1 MTERLQEQYATD
13 QNLRARI
20 SLHAA
25 YSVNGHWFE
34 WLFDREAPGP
44 GARILDLGCGPAT
57 LWRVNSERVDASWS
71 LTLADLS
78 AGMIEAARNGLGER
92 ATYVV
97 TDAQELPFPAGSFD
111 IVIANHMLYHVPDR
125 PRAFAE
131 FRRVLV
137 PGGAFHASTNG
148 RGHLAELA
156 ALIPGQNEWSYVE
169 AFGLE
174 TGPEQLEP
182 FFADIRVERFADA
195 LAVTEAEPVLAYIRS
210 TSRYRGEDLTS
221 ARRTVEAAIARD
233 GAFHVTKSQGV
244 ISCRRPQPGNGD
256 DTAAGADAVEQA
268 GSAARVRELET

>member
-13 QNLRARI
+13 QNLSARH

-44 GARILDLGCGPAT
+44 GARVLDLGCGPAT
-57 LWRVNSERVDASWS
+57 LWRINRERVDPSWS

-78 AGMIEAARNGLGER
+78 AGMLEVARHGLGDR

-97 TDAQELPFPAGSFD
+97 ADAQELPFPAGSFD
-111 IVIANHMLYHVPDR
+111 VVIANHMLYHVPDR

-131 FRRVLV
+131 IRRVLV
-137 PGGAFHASTNG
+137 PGGTFHASTNG
-148 RGHLAELA
+148 RGHLAELV
-156 ALIPGQNEWSYVE
+156 ALIPGQSEWSYVE

-174 TGPEQLEP
+174 TGPQQLEP
-182 FFADIRVERFADA
+182 FFADVAVERLADA
-195 LAVTEAEPVLAYIRS
+195 LVVTEVEPVLAYIRS
-210 TSRYRGEDLTS
+210 TSGYRGDDLTS
-221 ARRTVEAAIARD
+221 VKENVAAAIARD

-244 ISCRRPQPGNGD
+244 ISCRKP
-256 DTAAGADAVEQA
+256 
-268 GSAARVRELET
+268 

>member
-13 QNLRARI
+13 QNLSARI

-34 WLFDREAPGP
+34 WLFDREAPGS

-57 LWRVNSERVDASWS
+57 LWRVNRKRIDASWS

-78 AGMIEAARNGLGER
+78 AGMIEAARHSLGER
-92 ATYVV
+92 VTYVV
-97 TDAQELPFPAGSFD
+97 TDAQELPFPAASFD
-111 IVIANHMLYHVPDR
+111 VAIANHMLYHVPDR

-131 FRRVLV
+131 LRRVLV

-156 ALIPGQNEWSYVE
+156 ALIPGQNEWGYVE

-174 TGPEQLEP
+174 TGPQQLEP
-182 FFADIRVERFADA
+182 FFTNIRVERFDDA
-195 LAVTEAEPVLAYIRS
+195 LAVTEVEPVLAYIRS
-210 TSRYRGEDLTS
+210 TSRYRGDDLTS
-221 ARRTVEAAIARD
+221 VRENVEAAIARN

-244 ISCRRPQPGNGD
+244 ISCRKP
-256 DTAAGADAVEQA
+256 
-268 GSAARVRELET
+268 